1 MLSSFQVVTFI
12 ALLCKN
18 IKSKSRNRIIQTHL
32 GLDVSSKQSYP
43 VCTKTFFTPR
53 LIMKK
58 QTLAQDA
65 FKLYAEKFM
74 SLEDIAR
81 QLHLNERTLRR
92 WKKADNWETKR
103 DEYLRTKTTLHSDL
117 YDFTRSLINSI
128 EKDMDNNDKVE
139 PARYY
144 AVTKMLKLI
153 GPVKSYEDEVLNKK
167 QKTKE
172 EKPKGLTPDVIL
184 EIEEQILGIT
194 HEEICEHDLNTD

>member
-1 MLSSFQVVTFI
+1 
-12 ALLCKN
+12 
-18 IKSKSRNRIIQTHL
+18 
-32 GLDVSSKQSYP
+32 
-43 VCTKTFFTPR
+43 
-53 LIMKK
+53 MKK

-74 SLEDIAR
+74 SLENIAR

-92 WKKADNWETKR
+92 WKKADDWETKR
-103 DEYLRTKTTLHSDL
+103 KEYLRTKTTLHSDL

-128 EKDMDNNDKVE
+128 EKDMENNGKVE

-153 GPVKSYEDEVLNKK
+153 GPVKSYEDEVISER
-167 QKTKE
+167 QKLQD
-172 EKPKGLTPDVIL
+172 EKPKGLTPDIIQ

-194 HEEICEHDLNTD
+194 HEKICEYDLNTD

>member
-1 MLSSFQVVTFI
+1 
-12 ALLCKN
+12 
-18 IKSKSRNRIIQTHL
+18 
-32 GLDVSSKQSYP
+32 
-43 VCTKTFFTPR
+43 
-53 LIMKK
+53 MKK

-92 WKKADNWETKR
+92 WKKADDWETKR
-103 DEYLRTKTTLHSDL
+103 TEYLRTKTTLHSDL

-128 EKDMDNNDKVE
+128 EKDMGNKGKVE

-153 GPVKSYEDEVLNKK
+153 GVVKSYEDDITRASSKP
-167 QKTKE
+167 KE
-172 EKPKGLTPDVIL
+172 EKPKGLTPDIIR

>member
-1 MLSSFQVVTFI
+1 MYQNFI
-12 ALLCKN
+12 
-18 IKSKSRNRIIQTHL
+18 
-32 GLDVSSKQSYP
+32 YP
-43 VCTKTFFTPR
+43 EINYEKH
-53 LIMKK
+53 
-58 QTLAQDA
+58 TLAQDA

-92 WKKADNWETKR
+92 WKKSDDWETKR
-103 DEYLRTKTTLHSDL
+103 AGYLRAKTTLHSDL
-117 YDFTRSLINSI
+117 YNFTRSLINSI
-128 EKDMDNNDKVE
+128 EKDLENNSKVE

-153 GPVKSYEDEVLNKK
+153 GPVKSYEDEVISEK
-167 QKTKE
+167 QKLQE
-172 EKPKGLTPDVIL
+172 EKPKGLTSDIIR